1 MLWMMLF
8 VNKAVDVSNRK
19 LEDAAELLLKAAITR
34 FFIFL
39 TTHFSNSCWM
49 EMVVVMSI

>member
-34 FFIFL
+34 FFYILNNTF
-39 TTHFSNSCWM
+39 F
-49 EMVVVMSI
+49 